1 MTWNYLR
8 PWFVFGGSDGTVDIS
23 DGERDVFE
31 LVPIEMAIEV
41 IGLRKSLIARVEALK
56 EYVPKTMRF
65 RTLE

>member
-8 PWFVFGGSDGTVDIS
+8 PWFVFGEKDGIVDIS

-31 LVPIEMAIEV
+31 LIPIEMAIEV
-41 IGLRKSLIARVEALK
+41 IGLRNSLIARVEALK
-56 EYVPKTMRF
+56 EYVPETMRF